1 MFFSAGFQGTETM
14 PTAKSTSPDSKG
26 PDFKGPAAKKRRRP
40 APPPKY
46 RLYVDNDLHA
56 GAVVEL
62 PEDQAHYLGNVMR
75 AATGA
80 TVALFNG
87 RDGEWNGQIES
98 LAKRRCTVHLQER
111 LRPQEAEN
119 QQDLWLIFAPV
130 KKAGTDMIV
139 EKATELGVAAI
150 VPVMT
155 KFTQSQRVNLDRL
168 CLTARD
174 AAEQC
179 ERLSVPDV
187 REPESLEALIASWP
201 RERTLFVLDETGG
214 GAAITDVMSCAGS
227 GPSAFLVGPEGG
239 FAKSELD
246 LLRRSPFVTHIN
258 LGPRILRAETA
269 AVAGLT
275 CWQALCGDWR
285 ARPSFRTPFL
295 APE

>member
-1 MFFSAGFQGTETM
+1 MNKHPYS
-14 PTAKSTSPDSKG
+14 
-26 PDFKGPAAKKRRRP
+26 
-40 APPPKY
+40 APPQQPKH
-46 RLYVDNDLHA
+46 RLHTYSPLAA
-56 GAVVEL
+56 GVAVEL
-62 PEDQAHYLGNVMR
+62 EEEQAHYLHSVMR
-75 AATGA
+75 AKNGED
-80 TVALFNG
+80 VALFNG
-87 RDGEWNGQIES
+87 QDGEWKAVIES
-98 LAKRRCTVHLQER
+98 LGKKRGCLRVESL

-139 EKATELGVAAI
+139 EKATELGVSAI

-155 KFTQSQRVNLDRL
+155 RFTQSQRVNLDRL
-168 CLTARD
+168 RATSRD

-179 ERLSVPDV
+179 ERLSIPEVH
-187 REPESLEALIASWP
+187 EPCDLEDLIAKWP
-201 RERTLFVLDETGG
+201 AGRILFTLDETGG
-214 GAAITDVMSCAGS
+214 GAAITDVLSCSGS

-246 LLRRSPFVTHIN
+246 LLRRSAFVTHIN

-285 ARPSFRTPFL
+285 ARPSFRTPFH

>member
-1 MFFSAGFQGTETM
+1 M
-14 PTAKSTSPDSKG
+14 PHKKPSPVSK
-26 PDFKGPAAKKRRRP
+26 PRRRP
-40 APPPKY
+40 APPPLPKH
-46 RLYVDNDLHA
+46 RLYVTDALA
-56 GAVVEL
+56 EGQAL
-62 PEDQAHYLGNVMR
+62 ALSEDHAHYLGTVMR
-75 AATGA
+75 AGLGDKAA
-80 TVALFNG
+80 VFNG
-87 RDGEWNGQIES
+87 RDGEWTGVIEDIG
-98 LAKRRCTVHLQER
+98 KRRCTLRLESQ

-139 EKATELGVAAI
+139 EKATELGVAAMQ
-150 VPVMT
+150 PVIT
-155 KFTQSQRVNLDRL
+155 KFTQSQRINLDRMR
-168 CLTARD
+168 ANAGE

-179 ERLSVPDV
+179 ERLSVPEV
-187 REPESLEALIASWP
+187 FEPVTLEKLIADWP
-201 RERTLFVLDETGG
+201 AGRILFALDETGG
-214 GAAITDVMSCAGS
+214 GAAITDIMSCAGS

-285 ARPSFRTPFL
+285 ARPSFRTPFH

>member
-1 MFFSAGFQGTETM
+1 M
-14 PTAKSTSPDSKG
+14 PHAKSSLSK
-26 PDFKGPAAKKRRRP
+26 ARRRP
-40 APPPKY
+40 APPPLPKH
-46 RLYVDNDLHA
+46 RLYVPDDLGEGQA
-56 GAVVEL
+56 LAL
-62 PEDQAHYLGNVMR
+62 SEDQAHYLGNVMR
-75 AATGA
+75 VGVGDSAA
-80 TVALFNG
+80 VFNG
-87 RDGEWNGQIES
+87 RDGEWNGVVEDIG
-98 LAKRRCTVHLQER
+98 KRRCTLRLTHQ
-111 LRPQEAEN
+111 LRPQQAEN
-119 QQDLWLIFAPV
+119 QQDLWLVFAPV
-130 KKAGTDMIV
+130 KKAGTDMII

-168 CLTARD
+168 RANARE
-174 AAEQC
+174 ASEQC
-179 ERLSVPDV
+179 ERLSVPEV
-187 REPESLEALIASWP
+187 FEPQSLDELIAQWP
-201 RERTLFVLDETGG
+201 RGRTLFALDETGG

-285 ARPSFRTPFL
+285 ARPSFRTPFH